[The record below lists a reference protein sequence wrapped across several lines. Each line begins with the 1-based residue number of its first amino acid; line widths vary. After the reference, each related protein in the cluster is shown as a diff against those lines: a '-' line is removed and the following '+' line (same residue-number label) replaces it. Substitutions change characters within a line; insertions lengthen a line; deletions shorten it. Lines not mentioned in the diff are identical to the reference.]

1 MTADW
6 RQGYSSG
13 DYSGLSPDSLLKQEV
28 DLTACYLRTAKIA
41 RLCDWQNGFLCGWIL
56 AGEMGRQLGNG
67 IILLPDSQQ
76 FLIFVVHLYQLGSMR
91 YRLQGVRVLA
101 MACAIVAWASIGHAQ
116 RPEIIHIQ
124 QVQAWDQADNDT
136 LYVLNFWATWCK
148 PCVAEMPYF
157 DQVQRELEEQK
168 VKVIFISMD
177 FSNEYEKRLVP
188 FVARKKLYSKVVMLD
203 EPKYNDWIDLVS
215 PAWSGA
221 IPATL
226 MVQHSRGIREFHEG
240 EYTYESLKSKIES
253 LINQ

>member
-1 MTADW
+1 
-6 RQGYSSG
+6 
-13 DYSGLSPDSLLKQEV
+13 
-28 DLTACYLRTAKIA
+28 
-41 RLCDWQNGFLCGWIL
+41 
-56 AGEMGRQLGNG
+56 MGRQLGNG

-91 YRLQGVRVLA
+91 YRLQGVWVVA
-101 MACAIVAWASIGHAQ
+101 MACVIVTWAGVVRAQ